1 MEGGEGQVWEADA
14 VNYPGGGRRSERGG
28 VRPLSDRLTANDSRQ
43 SCGRSP
49 DGAGGNDVGGVRP
62 PSGAALIHQAERGR
76 TRPMCPV
83 ELSDG
88 PGSVRPMS
96 Y

>member
-1 MEGGEGQVWEADA
+1 MMLEE
-14 VNYPGGGRRSERGG
+14 
-28 VRPLSDRLTANDSRQ
+28 
-43 SCGRSP
+43 CGP
-49 DGAGGNDVGGVRP
+49 FHHLVKW
-62 PSGAALIHQAERGR
+62 AALIHQAERGR

>member
-1 MEGGEGQVWEADA
+1 MEPGEIMLEECG
-14 VNYPGGGRRSERGG
+14 
-28 VRPLSDRLTANDSRQ
+28 PLR
-43 SCGRSP
+43 
-49 DGAGGNDVGGVRP
+49 
-62 PSGAALIHQAERGR
+62 GAALIHQAERGR

>member
-1 MEGGEGQVWEADA
+1 MEGGEGQVWQADA
-14 VNYPGGGRRSERGG
+14 VNVPGGGPWTSPGG
-28 VRPLSDRLTANDSRQ
+28 VTPPTTRGPPTSAAKA
-43 SCGRSP
+43 
-49 DGAGGNDVGGVRP
+49 AGGPGRRAGKIMLEECGPLR
-62 PSGAALIHQAERGR
+62 GAALIHQAERGR

>member
-1 MEGGEGQVWEADA
+1 MGSRCSKLPRRLLPIRAR
-14 VNYPGGGRRSERGG
+14 GRA
-28 VRPLSDRLTANDSRQ
+28 PPDPDQQPTTAAKA
-43 SCGRSP
+43 
-49 DGAGGNDVGGVRP
+49 AGGPRMEPGEMMLEECGPLR
-62 PSGAALIHQAERGR
+62 GAALIHQAERGR